1 MTITNKELAQ
11 WFDTTSTLIKILE
24 EYNDNNPQINFASEA
39 ARLQLVEFLIEKIK
53 ARDKEEPKE
62 EPKEET
68 EEEK

>member
-62 EPKEET
+62 KT

>member
-62 EPKEET
+62 ET